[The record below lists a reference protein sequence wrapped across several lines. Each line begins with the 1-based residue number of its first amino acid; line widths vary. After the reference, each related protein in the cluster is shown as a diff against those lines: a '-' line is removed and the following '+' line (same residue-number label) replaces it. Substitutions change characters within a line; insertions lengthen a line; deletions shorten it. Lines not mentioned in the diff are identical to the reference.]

1 MCIIRKFS
9 SSLFGVLFRSITC
22 TFAFSFFFTSLNMS
36 NISSIARS
44 FSSIPSLS
52 KFNVIIVGGGHA
64 GCEAAA
70 ASARSGAKTLLLTHK
85 KSTIGEMSCNPSFG
99 GIGKGH
105 LIREVDA
112 LDGICGRI
120 CDKSAITY
128 QALNRAAGPAVIGL
142 RAQIDRKLYK
152 KNMQKVSFYIKN
164 FITLGILN
172 G

>member
-1 MCIIRKFS
+1 
-9 SSLFGVLFRSITC
+9 
-22 TFAFSFFFTSLNMS
+22 MS
-36 NISSIARS
+36 NLPSIARS
-44 FSSIPSLS
+44 FSSFPSLS

-70 ASARSGAKTLLLTHK
+70 ASARSGARTLLLTHK
-85 KSTIGEMSCNPSFG
+85 KSTVGEMSCNPSFG

-112 LDGICGRI
+112 LDGVCGRI
-120 CDKSAITY
+120 CDKSAVTY

-152 KNMQKVSFYIKN
+152 KNMQDVSFYIK
-164 FITLGILN
+164 
-172 G
+172 